1 MSPRTVTVGGSSSW
15 QSTSISRY
23 AVNTSGVKSVNPP
36 RDTVV
41 ISPRSDYRTA
51 SLSTINKVSVRVSGS
66 NQTWYV
72 TAAT

>member
-51 SLSTINKVSVRVSGS
+51 SLSTTSVVKVKVSGS
-66 NQTWYV
+66 NQYWRA